1 MPAREKN
8 RFYEDVSLV
17 LSRTSKASA
26 VVGVLLLLLVFYCW
40 KVQILDHRKYWALAE
55 ANRTRESV
63 VPAPRGLITDRQDII
78 LAENTASFKASII
91 RENCRDYGRSLAEI
105 GGLLEIAPEDLMA
118 RIAKYESLPL
128 FRPIVVKDNLDLK
141 DVSRI
146 ESRRLELPE
155 LIVEADPRRYY
166 VFSEVAAH
174 VIGYMQELS
183 PQELK
188 SEAYSGRDLGDM
200 VGRTGV
206 ESQYDSTLVGV
217 DGQKTEIVD
226 SQGRTRGEIS
236 RVEPTPGQ
244 DIQLT
249 LDFDL
254 QRKATELLEGREGA
268 IVVLDPRSGEVL
280 ALASFPTYD
289 PNKFITRFSPQ
300 EWMELINREDHP
312 LENRAIRGLYAPGSI
327 FKLTMALGALDAGV
341 ITEQTSFF
349 CAGAANFYGRPFNCW
364 QRGGHGALSLTEAIR
379 HSCNVYFYNVG
390 RRMGIDRIA
399 ESAKRLGLGDKTR
412 IDLPG
417 EKDGLVPTPEWSRSA
432 RKTDWYLG
440 ETISVSIGQG
450 PLVVT
455 PLQVAVHTAIIA
467 NRGRAV
473 VPHLLM
479 SSFPA
484 QESLSGRTAGA
495 SPAEKIRPDF
505 FETVIRGMWKSANE
519 EGTGRGAKVDGFDVC
534 GKTGSTQL
542 ISRERAEKLGKQ
554 IKTHSWFSGFA
565 PRDNPEIVVT
575 VLVEYGGMGGATAA
589 PLAKE
594 LFSLYRDKNDRSA
607 LD

>member
-1 MPAREKN
+1 MEKDK
-8 RFYEDVSLV
+8 FYEDLSLI
-17 LSRTSKASA
+17 LSRTHKVSI
-26 VVGVLLLLLVFYCW
+26 VIGLLLLFLIFFCW
-40 KVQILDHRKYWALAE
+40 KVQIVDHKKYWTLAE

-63 VPAPRGLITDRQDII
+63 IMAPRGLITDRNDII

-91 RENCRDYGRSLAEI
+91 RENCRDYDRSLTEV
-105 GGLLEIAPEDLMA
+105 GRLLEIAPGDLKT
-118 RIAKYESLPL
+118 RIDKYASLPL

-155 LIVEADPRRYY
+155 LIVETDPRRYY
-166 VFSEVAAH
+166 AFGKLAAH

-183 PQELK
+183 ALELK
-188 SEAYSGRDLGDM
+188 SEAYPERSLGDM

-206 ESQYDSTLVGV
+206 ERQYESILVGA
-217 DGQKTEIVD
+217 DGRRLEIVD
-226 SQGRTRGEIS
+226 SQGRSRGETS
-236 RVEPTPGQ
+236 RAEPTPGR

-254 QRKATELLEGREGA
+254 QRKATQLLEGREGA
-268 IVVLDPRSGEVL
+268 IIVLDPRSGEVL
-280 ALASFPTYD
+280 TLASFPTYD

-327 FKLTMALGALDAGV
+327 FKLTMAVGALNAGV

-349 CAGAANFYGRPFNCW
+349 CAGAVHFYGRPFNCW
-364 QRGGHGALSLTEAIR
+364 QRGGHGALTLTEAIR

-399 ESAKRLGLGDKTR
+399 ESAELLGLGKRTG

-417 EKDGLVPTPEWSRSA
+417 EKEGLVPTPEWSRSV
-432 RKTDWYLG
+432 RKTGWYAG
-440 ETISVSIGQG
+440 ETISVAIGQG

-455 PLQVAVHTAIIA
+455 PLQVALHMAILA
-467 NRGRAV
+467 NRGRGV

-479 SSFPA
+479 SSDLSQGQPSGPA
-484 QESLSGRTAGA
+484 PSDAA
-495 SPAEKIRPDF
+495 AEKVRADF
-505 FETVIRGMWKSANE
+505 FETVIRGMWKCVNE
-519 EGTGRGAKVDGFDVC
+519 EGTGRRAKVDGFDIC

-542 ISRERAEKLGKQ
+542 ISRERAEKLGKE
-554 IKTHSWFSGFA
+554 IKTHSWFAGFA
-565 PRDNPEIVVT
+565 PRDNPQVVVT

-594 LFSLYRDKNDRSA
+594 LFSLYREKHD
-607 LD
+607 

>member
-1 MPAREKN
+1 VLEKN
-8 RFYEDVSLV
+8 RFYEDVSLI
-17 LSRTSKASA
+17 LSRTSKVSA
-26 VVGVLLLLLVFYCW
+26 VVGFLLLSLVFYCW
-40 KVQILDHRKYWALAE
+40 KVQILDHKKYWAMAE

-63 VPAPRGLITDRQDII
+63 IPAPRGLITDRNEVI
-78 LAENTASFKASII
+78 LAENTGSFKASII
-91 RENCRDYGRSLAEI
+91 RENCRDYDRSLAEV
-105 GGLLEIAPEDLMA
+105 GGLLEISPQDLKA
-118 RIAKYESLPL
+118 RIAKYESLPS
-128 FRPIVVKDNLDLK
+128 FRPIVVKDNLDLR

-155 LIVEADPRRYY
+155 LIVETDPRRYY
-166 VFSEVAAH
+166 VFGSLAAH
-174 VIGYMQELS
+174 VIGYLQELS

-188 SEAYSGRDLGDM
+188 SEAYAGKNLGDM

-206 ESQYDSTLVGV
+206 ESQYESTLVGV
-217 DGQKTEIVD
+217 DGWRAEIVD
-226 SQGRTRGEIS
+226 SQGRTRGELS
-236 RVEPTPGQ
+236 RTDPASGH
-244 DIQLT
+244 DIRIT

-254 QRKATELLEGREGA
+254 QQKATQLLEGREGA

-300 EWMELINREDHP
+300 EWMDLINREDHP

-327 FKLTMALGALDAGV
+327 FKLTMALGALEAGV

-349 CAGAANFYGRPFNCW
+349 CGGSTQFYGRPFNCW
-364 QRGGHGALSLTEAIR
+364 QRGGHGALSLTDAIR
-379 HSCNVYFYNVG
+379 YSCNVYFYNAG
-390 RRMGIDRIA
+390 RRLGIDRIA
-399 ESAKRLGLGDKTR
+399 AAAKQLGLGEKTG

-417 EKDGLVPTPEWSRSA
+417 EKDGLVPTPEWSQRT

-455 PLQVAVHTAIIA
+455 PLQVAAETATVA
-467 NRGRAV
+467 NRGRRA
-473 VPHLLM
+473 VPHLLK
-479 SSFPA
+479 SPA
-484 QESLSGRTAGA
+484 VSPERPSGKGLGA
-495 SPAEKIRPDF
+495 SPAEKIKPEF
-505 FETVIRGMWKSANE
+505 FETLIRGMWKSVNE
-519 EGTGRGAKVDGFDVC
+519 EGTGRGAKVEGFDVC

-565 PRDNPEIVVT
+565 PRDNPQVVVT

-594 LFSLYRDKNDRSA
+594 LFSLYREKYDRSSP
-607 LD
+607 D

>member
-1 MPAREKN
+1 MEKD
-8 RFYEDVSLV
+8 RFYEDLSLI
-17 LSRTSKASA
+17 LSRTHKVSI
-26 VVGVLLLLLVFYCW
+26 VIGLLLLFLVFFCW
-40 KVQILDHRKYWALAE
+40 KVQILDHKKYWTLAE

-63 VPAPRGLITDRQDII
+63 IIAPRGLITDRNDII
-78 LAENTASFKASII
+78 LADNTASFKASII
-91 RENCRDYGRSLAEI
+91 RENCRDYDRSLAEV
-105 GGLLEIAPEDLMA
+105 GRLLEIAPEDLTA
-118 RIAKYESLPL
+118 RINKYESLPL

-155 LIVEADPRRYY
+155 LIVETDPRRYY
-166 VFSEVAAH
+166 AFGNLAAH
-174 VIGYMQELS
+174 VIGYMQELTAL
-183 PQELK
+183 ELK
-188 SEAYSGRDLGDM
+188 NEAYPERSLGDM

-206 ESQYDSTLVGV
+206 ERQYESILVGT
-217 DGQKTEIVD
+217 DGRRLEIVD
-226 SQGRTRGEIS
+226 SQGRSRGETS
-236 RVEPTPGQ
+236 RSEPTPGR

-254 QRKATELLEGREGA
+254 QRKATQLLEGKEGA
-268 IVVLDPRSGEVL
+268 IIVLNPRSGEVL
-280 ALASFPTYD
+280 VLASFPTYD

-312 LENRAIRGLYAPGSI
+312 LEDRAIRGLYAPGSI
-327 FKLTMALGALDAGV
+327 FKLTMAVGALNAGV

-349 CAGAANFYGRPFNCW
+349 CAGAVNFYGRPFNCW
-364 QRGGHGALSLTEAIR
+364 QKGGHGALTLTEAIR

-399 ESAKRLGLGDKTR
+399 ESAELLGLGERTG

-417 EKDGLVPTPEWSRSA
+417 EKEGLVPTPEWSRSV
-432 RKTDWYLG
+432 RKTDWYAG
-440 ETISVSIGQG
+440 ETISVAIGQG

-455 PLQVAVHTAIIA
+455 PLQVAVQMTILA
-467 NRGRAV
+467 NRGRGV
-473 VPHLLM
+473 VPHLFM
-479 SSFPA
+479 SS
-484 QESLSGRTAGA
+484 SLSQGRTSGPAPGDA
-495 SPAEKIRPDF
+495 AAEKVRAEF
-505 FETVIRGMWKSANE
+505 FETVIRGMWKSVNE
-519 EGTGRGAKVDGFDVC
+519 EGTGRGAKVDSFDVC

-554 IKTHSWFSGFA
+554 IKTHSWFAGFA
-565 PRDNPEIVVT
+565 PRDNPQVVVI

-594 LFSLYRDKNDRSA
+594 LFSLFKEKHD
-607 LD
+607 

>member
-1 MPAREKN
+1 MERN
-8 RFYEDVSLV
+8 RIYEDVSLI
-17 LSRTSKASA
+17 LSRASKVSA
-26 VVGVLLLLLVFYCW
+26 VVGILLLSLVFYCW
-40 KVQILDHRKYWALAE
+40 KVQILDHKKYWALAE

-63 VPAPRGLITDRQDII
+63 ILAPRGLITDRNEVI
-78 LAENTASFKASII
+78 LAENTGSFKASII
-91 RENCRDYGRSLAEI
+91 LENCRDYNRSLAEV
-105 GGLLEIAPEDLMA
+105 GGLLAISLPDLKA
-118 RIAKYESLPL
+118 RMAKYESLPR
-128 FRPIVVKDNLDLK
+128 FRPIVVKDNLDLR

-155 LIVEADPRRYY
+155 LVVETDPRRYY
-166 VFSEVAAH
+166 VFGSLAAH
-174 VIGYMQELS
+174 VVGYLQELS

-188 SEAYSGRDLGDM
+188 SEAYAGKNLEDM

-206 ESQYDSTLVGV
+206 ESQYESTLVGV
-217 DGQKTEIVD
+217 DGWRTEIVD
-226 SQGRTRGEIS
+226 SQGRTRGEMS
-236 RVEPTPGQ
+236 RSEPASGR

-254 QRKATELLEGREGA
+254 QKKATELLEGREGA

-300 EWMELINREDHP
+300 EWMDLINREDHP

-341 ITEQTSFF
+341 INEQTSFF
-349 CAGAANFYGRPFNCW
+349 CAGSVQFYGRPFYCW
-364 QRGGHGALSLTEAIR
+364 QRGGHGALTLTEAIR
-379 HSCNVYFYNVG
+379 YSCNVYFYNAG
-390 RRMGIDRIA
+390 RRLGIDRIA
-399 ESAKRLGLGDKTR
+399 ASAKRLGLGAKTG

-417 EKDGLVPTPEWSRSA
+417 EKEGLVPTPEWSQRA

-440 ETISVSIGQG
+440 ETISVAIGQG

-455 PLQVAVHTAIIA
+455 PLQVAAHTAIVA
-467 NRGRAV
+467 NRGRRV
-473 VPHLLM
+473 IPHLRMSPAM
-479 SSFPA
+479 SSERSSEKAP
-484 QESLSGRTAGA
+484 GD
-495 SPAEKIRPDF
+495 SPAEEIKPEF
-505 FETVIRGMWKSANE
+505 FETVIRGMWKSVNE

-542 ISRERAEKLGKQ
+542 ISRERAEKLGRQ
-554 IKTHSWFSGFA
+554 IKTHAWFTGFA
-565 PRDNPEIVVT
+565 PRDNPRVVVT

-594 LFSLYRDKNDRSA
+594 LFALYREKYDRPSP
-607 LD
+607 D

>member
-1 MPAREKN
+1 MEKN
-8 RFYEDVSLV
+8 RFYEDVSLI
-17 LSRTSKASA
+17 LSRTGKVSA
-26 VVGVLLLLLVFYCW
+26 AVGLLLLFLVFYCW
-40 KVQILDHRKYWALAE
+40 KIQILDHKKYWALAE

-63 VPAPRGLITDRQDII
+63 VPAPRGLITDRNDII

-91 RENCRDYGRSLAEI
+91 RENCRDYDRSLDET
-105 GGLLEIAPEDLMA
+105 GRLLEISPEDLKT

-155 LIVEADPRRYY
+155 LIVETDPRRYY
-166 VFSEVAAH
+166 VFGDLAAH

-188 SEAYSGRDLGDM
+188 SEAYAGRNIGEM

-206 ESQYDSTLVGV
+206 ESRYESTLVGV
-217 DGQKTEIVD
+217 DGWKMEIVD
-226 SQGRTRGEIS
+226 SQGRTRSEMS
-236 RVEPTPGQ
+236 RSEPTPGR
-244 DIQLT
+244 DVQLT

-254 QRKATELLEGREGA
+254 QRKASQLLEGREGA
-268 IVVLDPRSGEVL
+268 IIVLNPQTGEVL

-327 FKLTMALGALDAGV
+327 FKLTMALGALDAGL

-349 CAGAANFYGRPFNCW
+349 CGGAAYFYGRPFNCW

-399 ESAKRLGLGDKTR
+399 ESAKKLGLGERTG
-412 IDLPG
+412 IDLTG
-417 EKDGLVPTPEWSRSA
+417 EKDGLVPTPEWSQSA

-440 ETISVSIGQG
+440 ETISVAIGQG

-455 PLQVAVHTAIIA
+455 PLQVAVHTAIVA

-473 VPHLLM
+473 APHLLM
-479 SSFPA
+479 SSA
-484 QESLSGRTAGA
+484 LSQGQAPGA
-495 SPAEKIRPDF
+495 SPAENIRSEL
-505 FETVIRGMWKSANE
+505 FEIVIRGMWKSVNE
-519 EGTGRGAKVDGFDVC
+519 EGTGRGAKVDGYDVC

-565 PRDNPEIVVT
+565 PRDNPQIVVT

-594 LFSLYRDKNDRSA
+594 LFSLHREKNDRSA
-607 LD
+607 PD